1 MYVRVNS
8 NNIQVFHLQVC
19 STQGDEYTQTRILLS
34 NVRHQNVIPW
44 KKEREREN
52 ERAHRREERKGGA
65 VGVSHLLVE
74 SQYSRINTSL

>member
-1 MYVRVNS
+1 MFVPVNS
-8 NNIQVFHLQVC
+8 NNICVFHLQVC
-19 STQGDEYTQTRILLS
+19 GTQGDECMQTHILLS

-44 KKEREREN
+44 KKERERER
-52 ERAHRREERKGGA
+52 ERRREERKGGA